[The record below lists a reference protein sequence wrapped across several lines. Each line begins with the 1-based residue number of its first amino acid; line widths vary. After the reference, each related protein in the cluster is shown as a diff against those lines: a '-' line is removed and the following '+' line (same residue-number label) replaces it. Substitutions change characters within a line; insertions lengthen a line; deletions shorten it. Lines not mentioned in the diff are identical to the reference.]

1 MARTTKP
8 LTHTQIQ
15 QAKPRAKEFN
25 LVDGKNLALRVKPN
39 ASKLWIFTYYRPL
52 TKKRTSISLGAFPAV
67 SLAEARKKADEV
79 RTLLSRDIDPKEYR
93 DEVSTAAIN
102 ARRHTLQA
110 VSEDWLEVKKA
121 SISADHA
128 DDIWRS
134 LELHVFP
141 TIGNSP
147 ISVITATKAIET
159 LKPLSAK
166 GSLEMVKRLCQRLNE
181 VMVFALNTGIILNNP
196 LSGIRQAFQTPAK
209 RHLPTLSP
217 QELPSFLKSIA
228 EANIRCTTRRLLE
241 WQLHTMVRPGEAAGT
256 RWDEIDL
263 ERSLWTIPAIRMKQ
277 KKEHLVPLTQQSISI
292 LEAMRPISGS
302 SVFVFPSDRDP
313 RKSVNAATANMSIN
327 RMGYHN
333 KLVAHGLR
341 SLASTTLNEEGF
353 HPDVIEAALS
363 HRSSDEVRNAYNR
376 ASYLERR
383 RPLMEWWSN
392 HIEMAQKL
400 AI

>member
-8 LTHTQIQ
+8 LTHTQIH
-15 QAKPRAKEFN
+15 QAKPRVKEFN

-39 ASKLWIFTYYRPL
+39 ASKLWVFTYYRPL

-79 RTLLSRDIDPKEYR
+79 RTLLSRDIDPKEHR
-93 DEVSTAAIN
+93 DEVSMAAIN

-110 VSEDWLEVKKA
+110 VAKEWLEVKKA

-128 DDIWRS
+128 HDIWRS

-147 ISVITATKAIET
+147 ISALTATKAIET
-159 LKPLSAK
+159 LKPLGAK
-166 GSLEMVKRLCQRLNE
+166 GSLEMVKRVCQRLNE

-196 LSGIRQAFQTPAK
+196 LSGIRQAFQPPSK
-209 RHLPTLSP
+209 RHLPTLTP
-217 QELPSFLKSIA
+217 EELPSLLKSIA
-228 EANIRCTTRRLLE
+228 QASIRRTTRRLLE

-277 KKEHLVPLTQQSISI
+277 KKEHLVPLTKQSISI
-292 LEAMRPISGS
+292 LEAMRPISGRCA
-302 SVFVFPSDRDP
+302 FVFPSDRDP
-313 RKSVNAATANMSIN
+313 KKPTNPATANMAVK
-327 RMGYHN
+327 RMGYHK

-363 HRSSDEVRNAYNR
+363 HKSGDEVRNAYNR
-376 ASYLERR
+376 AHYLERR
-383 RPLMEWWSN
+383 RSLMKWWSD
-392 HIEMAQKL
+392 HIHNSL
-400 AI
+400 YSPS